1 MGNDQESGIRRT
13 LFVNLAQDNQDEI
26 ILVAKALGSS
36 TRLKILEHLQHND
49 ANISE
54 IAGALELPR
63 ATANMHITSLA
74 EAGLIRFET
83 VSAKRG
89 IQKICKR
96 NHDIVVLHIPKN
108 NEVASQ
114 NRIVTEMPIGNF
126 VDYQVSPTCGLAN
139 EVDYI
144 GHTDDAASFYEPKRT
159 TAQIIWL
166 GQGHLEYRFPYRLVK
181 GQSPHRLKISM
192 EICSEA
198 FGHHLDWPSDIFFE
212 INDVLLGTWTSPA
225 DFGGKRGRRTPE
237 WWNIEDSQH
246 GLLKT
251 WRVDAEGATLD
262 GDHFSDVTL
271 NDLSLDQNGY
281 IKVRIGVKPDAAN
294 VGGLNLFG
302 EKFGNHP
309 QGIILELNF

>member
-1 MGNDQESGIRRT
+1 MGSDQESGLRRT
-13 LFVNLAQDNQDEI
+13 LFVNLAQDSQDDI
-26 ILVAKALGSS
+26 VLVAKALSS
-36 TRLKILEHLQHND
+36 PTRLQILEHLQVKD
-49 ANISE
+49 ANVSE
-54 IAGALELPR
+54 IAEALQLPR
-63 ATANMHITSLA
+63 ATANLHITSLA

-89 IQKICKR
+89 IQKLCKR
-96 NHDIVVLHIPKN
+96 NHDIVVIHIPKN
-108 NEVASQ
+108 NEVDSK
-114 NRIVTEMPIGNF
+114 NRIVTEMPIGNY

-139 EVDYI
+139 EFDYI

-166 GQGHLEYRFPYRLVK
+166 GQGHLEYRFPYRPE
-181 GQSPHRLKISM
+181 GDRSPQRLKISM
-192 EICSEA
+192 ELCSEA
-198 FGHHLDWPSDIFFE
+198 FAHHLDWPSDIFLE
-212 INDVLLGTWTSPA
+212 INNVLIGAWKSPA
-225 DFGGKRGRRTPE
+225 DLGGKRGRLTPE
-237 WWNIEDSQH
+237 WWNIEDSQY

-262 GDHFSDVTL
+262 GDRFSDITL
-271 NDLSLDQNGY
+271 DDLSLNQNDF
-281 IKVRIGVKPDAAN
+281 IKVCIGVRPDAAN